1 MTDRKLLFTPGPL
14 TTSDTVKAA
23 MLRDA
28 ESRDSDFLAIVRS
41 IRQRLLRI
49 GGAEP
54 GGAYECVLMQG
65 SGGCAT

>member
-28 ESRDSDFLAIVRS
+28 
-41 IRQRLLRI
+41 
-49 GGAEP
+49 
-54 GGAYECVLMQG
+54 G
-65 SGGCAT
+65 S